1 VARTESTMLELGSLA
16 PDFRLPEPLT
26 GAERTLD
33 ELRGSKGTLVVFICN
48 HCPYVLHILPTFV
61 QMARA
66 YKGQG
71 INVITI
77 NSNDVVNYSDDSP
90 DKMALLATE
99 YDFDFPYLYDESQLI
114 AKAYQAAC
122 TPDFYLFDEDLKLVY
137 RGQFDASRP
146 RNDVLVSGEDL
157 NAAVSALVEDI
168 PVSTVQLPSLG
179 CNVKWKPGNEPD
191 YYNS

>member
-1 VARTESTMLELGSLA
+1 MARTESTMLELGSLA

-26 GAERTLD
+26 GTERTLD